1 MHARARPQTRSSLF
15 FDGMVRASTA
25 AALAA
30 VLLPAAYYFGKLN
43 GATVTAVRRPRTLVV
58 PPRPTSLHPEPVA
71 PPTLMSKRP
80 FELQIRI

>member
-1 MHARARPQTRSSLF
+1 ML
-15 FDGMVRASTA
+15 RASTA

-58 PPRPTSLHPEPVA
+58 P
-71 PPTLMSKRP
+71 
-80 FELQIRI
+80 

>member
-1 MHARARPQTRSSLF
+1 
-15 FDGMVRASTA
+15 MVRASTA

-58 PPRPTSLHPEPVA
+58 PPRPTSLHPEP
-71 PPTLMSKRP
+71 PLH
-80 FELQIRI
+80 ELVVLRRLANLAK